1 MVTCPGGPPLATVE
15 DLAGQEVFGRQ
26 SSSYHQSLLEMVKA
40 GLLKT
45 TIVDNYLAGLCK
57 QVYTDLTVHDTVAVR
72 TDGKLAVAIR
82 KDSPQLAAAPNG

>member
-1 MVTCPGGPPLATVE
+1 VVTCPGGPPLATVE

-26 SSSYHQSLLEMVKA
+26 SSSYHQS
-40 GLLKT
+40 LLKT